1 LLRSPLEIGHQGA
14 EIVDPF
20 ALSPADARARL
31 CRIIRTESIRRGE
44 FVLASGRRSDVY
56 VDLRRTTT
64 HPEGAALVGRLVLDL
79 LDDTRVELVGGPTL
93 GADPIVGAV
102 AALSASRPRAFPVF
116 IVRKSAKAHGTGA
129 AIEGQ
134 FRAGARVAIL
144 DDTVTGG
151 GSILHA
157 VRTAREAGAIVDE
170 VLTIVDRNEGGR
182 EAISAEGHTLRS
194 LFTLEDV
201 LDGTGT

>member
-1 LLRSPLEIGHQGA
+1 M
-14 EIVDPF
+14 DPF
-20 ALSPADARARL
+20 ALSPAEARARL
-31 CRIIRTESIRRGE
+31 MHIIRTESVRRGD

-64 HPEGAALVGRLVLDL
+64 HPEGAALVARLL
-79 LDDTRVELVGGPTL
+79 LDALDGTDVELVGGPTL
-93 GADPIVGAV
+93 GADPIVGAI
-102 AALSASRPRAFPVF
+102 AALSATRHRAFPVF
-116 IVRKSAKAHGTGA
+116 IVRKETKSHGTGA

-134 FRAGARVAIL
+134 FRPGARVAIL

-157 VRTAREAGAIVDE
+157 LRTARDAGAVVE
-170 VLTIVDRNEGGR
+170 SVLTIVDRNAGGR
-182 EAISAEGHTLRS
+182 EAIAAEGSTLRA

-201 LDGTGT
+201 LDAGT